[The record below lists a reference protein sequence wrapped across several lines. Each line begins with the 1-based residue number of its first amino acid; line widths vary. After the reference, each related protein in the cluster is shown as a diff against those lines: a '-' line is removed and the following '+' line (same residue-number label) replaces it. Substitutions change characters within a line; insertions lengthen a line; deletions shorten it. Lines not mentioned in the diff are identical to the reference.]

1 MALFI
6 GLRQNNCTGAIVL
19 IVKGFYLSVAMKLL
33 LFLLLMLML
42 SVPAKLQ
49 AQTDYT
55 TALGLR
61 LSPFYGFTVKH
72 FLNNEHAVEGLL
84 HTRWNAFK
92 ITGLYEVHK
101 AAFDEPG
108 LYVYFGGGAHLGVA
122 NKRYYG
128 RDYPESRGVLGL
140 DGILGLEYNIQE
152 RDIPLNLSLD
162 WKPVFNLAPYS
173 GLFGSEAALSVR
185 YMIKR

>member
-1 MALFI
+1 MQSYCGI
-6 GLRQNNCTGAIVL
+6 DYQRVN
-19 IVKGFYLSVAMKLL
+19 LSPAMKPFF
-33 LFLLLMLML
+33 LFLLLFAMAAF
-42 SVPAKLQ
+42 AKIQ
-49 AQTDYT
+49 AQTDYS

-61 LSPFYGFTVKH
+61 LSPFYGFTIKH
-72 FLNNEHAVEGLL
+72 FINSEHAVEGLL

-92 ITGLYEVHK
+92 LTGLYEIHK

-108 LYVYFGGGAHLGVA
+108 LYVYFGGGAYIGVA
-122 NKRYYG
+122 NNRYYG
-128 RDYPESRGVLGL
+128 RDYPESRGVFGL
-140 DGILGLEYNIQE
+140 DGILGMEYNIQDE
-152 RDIPLNLSLD
+152 SIPLNLSFD